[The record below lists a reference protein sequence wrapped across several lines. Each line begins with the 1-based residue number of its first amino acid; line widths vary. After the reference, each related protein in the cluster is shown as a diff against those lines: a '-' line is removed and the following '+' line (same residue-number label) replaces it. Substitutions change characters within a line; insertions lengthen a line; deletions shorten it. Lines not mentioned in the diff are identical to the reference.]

1 MKTTLVI
8 GDIHGCLSTLQALI
22 AKAGPVD
29 QIISVGDLIDRGPDS
44 LGVVKY
50 CIDNNIQVCLGN
62 HEYMALEA
70 ISKYLGPNYPYKR
83 MDLLDSDWF
92 ANGGSLVHE
101 QLTDP
106 NLKFTDWW
114 LNGGERTFKS
124 IAPNALQFV
133 LDYFKSLPIYIK
145 TDYIHNDL
153 PVVISHTCLNNYA
166 YDVLNATQD
175 DLRTHAES
183 FVWSR
188 TQAVNTAKFFNI
200 YGHTPTDYLD
210 IKGAVPRISPTG
222 INLDTGCVYQNNI
235 DRGKL
240 TAVLLPSMQIIQ
252 QDRL

>member
-1 MKTTLVI
+1 MKTLVI

-22 AKAGPVD
+22 AKAGPVE

-62 HEYMALEA
+62 HEFMALEA
-70 ISKYLGPNYPYKR
+70 ISKYIGPDYPYKR

-92 ANGGSLVHE
+92 ANGGSGVFDSCSKE
-101 QLTDP
+101 D
-106 NLKFTDWW
+106 
-114 LNGGERTFKS
+114 
-124 IAPNALQFV
+124 LQFM

-145 TDYIHNDL
+145 TDYTHNEL
-153 PVVISHTCLNNYA
+153 PVVVSHTCLNNYA

-175 DLRTHAES
+175 DLRAHAES

-188 TQAVNTAKFFNI
+188 TQAVNIAKFFNI

-252 QDRL
+252 QERL

>member
-70 ISKYLGPNYPYKR
+70 ISKYLGPDYPYKR

-92 ANGGSLVHE
+92 ANGGSGVFDSCSKE
-101 QLTDP
+101 D
-106 NLKFTDWW
+106 
-114 LNGGERTFKS
+114 
-124 IAPNALQFV
+124 LQFM

-145 TDYIHNDL
+145 TDYTHNDL
-153 PVVISHTCLNNYA
+153 PVVVSHTCLNNYA
-166 YDVLNATQD
+166 YDILNATQD

>member
-22 AKAGPVD
+22 AKAGPVE
-29 QIISVGDLIDRGPDS
+29 QIVSVGDLIDRGPDS

-62 HEYMALEA
+62 HEFMALEA
-70 ISKYLGPNYPYKR
+70 ISKYLGPDYPYKR

-92 ANGGSLVHE
+92 ANGGSGVFDSCSKE
-101 QLTDP
+101 D
-106 NLKFTDWW
+106 
-114 LNGGERTFKS
+114 
-124 IAPNALQFV
+124 LQFM

-145 TDYIHNDL
+145 TDYTHNEL

-166 YDVLNATQD
+166 YDILNATQD
-175 DLRTHAES
+175 DLRAHAES
-183 FVWSR
+183 FVWAR
-188 TQAVNTAKFFNI
+188 TQAVNIAKFFNI

-240 TAVLLPSMQIIQ
+240 TAVLLPSMQVIQ
-252 QDRL
+252 QERL

>member
-62 HEYMALEA
+62 HEFMALEA
-70 ISKYLGPNYPYKR
+70 ISKYIGPDYPYKR

-92 ANGGSLVHE
+92 ANGGSGVFDSCSKE
-101 QLTDP
+101 D
-106 NLKFTDWW
+106 
-114 LNGGERTFKS
+114 
-124 IAPNALQFV
+124 LQFM

-145 TDYIHNDL
+145 TDYTHNDL

-166 YDVLNATQD
+166 YDILNATQD
-175 DLRTHAES
+175 DLRAHAES

-188 TQAVNTAKFFNI
+188 TQAVNIAKFFNI

-240 TAVLLPSMQIIQ
+240 TAVLLPSMQVIQ
-252 QDRL
+252 QERL

>member
-1 MKTTLVI
+1 MEVI
-8 GDIHGCLSTLQALI
+8 KSCKENKKILCVGDVHGCLQTLQALI

-70 ISKYLGPNYPYKR
+70 ISKYLGPDYPYKR

-92 ANGGSLVHE
+92 ANGGSGVFDSCSKE
-101 QLTDP
+101 
-106 NLKFTDWW
+106 
-114 LNGGERTFKS
+114 E
-124 IAPNALQFV
+124 LQFM

-145 TDYIHNDL
+145 TDYTHNDL
-153 PVVISHTCLNNYA
+153 PVVVSHTCLNNYT
-166 YDVLNATQD
+166 YDILNATQD

-188 TQAVNTAKFFNI
+188 TQAVSVANFFNI
-200 YGHTPTDYLD
+200 YGHTPTDYLY

>member
-1 MKTTLVI
+1 MKTLVI

-22 AKAGPVD
+22 AKAGPVE
-29 QIISVGDLIDRGPDS
+29 QIISVGDLLDRGPDS

-62 HEYMALEA
+62 HEFMALEA
-70 ISKYLGPNYPYKR
+70 ISKYIGPDYPYKR

-92 ANGGSLVHE
+92 ANGGSGVFDSCSKE
-101 QLTDP
+101 D
-106 NLKFTDWW
+106 
-114 LNGGERTFKS
+114 
-124 IAPNALQFV
+124 LQFM

-145 TDYIHNDL
+145 TDYTHNEL

-166 YDVLNATQD
+166 YDILNATQD
-175 DLRTHAES
+175 DLRAHAES

-222 INLDTGCVYQNNI
+222 INLDTGCVYQNNN

-240 TAVLLPSMQIIQ
+240 TAVLLPSMEIIQ
-252 QDRL
+252 QERL

>member
-22 AKAGPVD
+22 AKAGPVE

-62 HEYMALEA
+62 HEFMALEA
-70 ISKYLGPNYPYKR
+70 ISKYLGPDYPYKR

-92 ANGGSLVHE
+92 ANGGSGVFDSCSKE
-101 QLTDP
+101 D
-106 NLKFTDWW
+106 
-114 LNGGERTFKS
+114 
-124 IAPNALQFV
+124 LQFM

-145 TDYIHNDL
+145 TDYTHNEL
-153 PVVISHTCLNNYA
+153 PVVVSHTCLNNYA
-166 YDVLNATQD
+166 YDLLNATQD
-175 DLRTHAES
+175 DLRAHAES

-188 TQAVNTAKFFNI
+188 TQAVNIAKFFNI

-252 QDRL
+252 QERL